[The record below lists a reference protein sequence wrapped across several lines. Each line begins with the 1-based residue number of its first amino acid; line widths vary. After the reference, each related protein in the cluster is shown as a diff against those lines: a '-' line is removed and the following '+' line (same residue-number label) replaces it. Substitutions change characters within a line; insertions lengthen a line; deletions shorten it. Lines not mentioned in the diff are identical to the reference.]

1 MKQKTN
7 DGNPWG
13 KKAVSNAGVSSMPLA
28 ERFPYRKQQ
37 LARTPPN
44 IDLPTDRP
52 RIREQIYRDACR
64 SFVLSRKLISVLKD
78 LSEQEHVDLSVT
90 LLATFKILLA
100 RYSRQE
106 EIEVAA
112 PIMAGSQ
119 GRNREVETF
128 HSCTLALRTDLSG
141 NPTFRALL
149 LRVREVCLTAYGHH
163 DLQSKILSVEPK
175 ADPDVTDL
183 PFYQVLFVMHN
194 FPGSGGPGAIPDLVG
209 LKPEAV
215 GLELCLFVWE
225 KGESLEGVVKYNAE
239 LFDASTIERLLRHY
253 ETLLKSVAVNPDQLI
268 GTLPLLTRAER
279 HQLLVEWN
287 NTETEYPKERCVHQ
301 LFEAQA
307 RNTPEAVAVAFK
319 DQQLSYRELNCRAN
333 RVAHYLRQLGV
344 GPDVLVGLCVG
355 RSLEM
360 FVGILAILKAGGA
373 YVPLEPTYP
382 GERLSMILSEAQ
394 PSVLVTQRPLISRFP
409 NMTGR

>member
-13 KKAVSNAGVSSMPLA
+13 KKAVSNAVVSSMPLA
-28 ERFPYRKQQ
+28 ERFPNRKQQ
-37 LARTPPN
+37 LAGTPPH

-52 RIREQIYRDACR
+52 RIREQIYREACR

-90 LLATFKILLA
+90 LLATFQILLA

-106 EIEVAA
+106 EIVVAT

-119 GRNREVETF
+119 GRTQEIETF

-163 DLQSKILSVEPK
+163 GLQSKILSVEAK

-183 PFYQVLFVMHN
+183 PFYQVLFAMHN
-194 FPGSGGPGAIPDLVG
+194 FPGSGGAGAIPDPVG

-307 RNTPEAVAVAFK
+307 RNTPQAVAVAFK
-319 DQQLSYRELNCRAN
+319 DQQLSYRELN
-333 RVAHYLRQLGV
+333 
-344 GPDVLVGLCVG
+344 
-355 RSLEM
+355 
-360 FVGILAILKAGGA
+360 
-373 YVPLEPTYP
+373 
-382 GERLSMILSEAQ
+382 
-394 PSVLVTQRPLISRFP
+394 
-409 NMTGR
+409 